1 VEVESKSFS
10 LYATGAVVA
19 AAATTVLAALA
30 FTVPRW
36 GASLGASSSV
46 LFQSFFRER
55 VAPDVPITIKVP
67 APAPTAG
74 TRPAL
79 RAQPM
84 GKGTRR
90 VQ

>member
-10 LYATGAVVA
+10 LYVTGAVVA
-19 AAATTVLAALA
+19 AVTVTAALA

-67 APAPTAG
+67 APAPAPAPAPTAG

-79 RAQPM
+79 RA
-84 GKGTRR
+84 RS
-90 VQ
+90 